1 MTFPIARHRRP
12 AAAVA
17 LPVVAGLLLTACGGG
32 GSESGGA
39 ESQTI
44 TFSYASAN
52 TTEMAYET
60 LAKDYMAAHPGVT
73 IKANRV
79 ALNAY
84 NQTLTTQMSAGNGP
98 DVMYI
103 NAGTGQAASI
113 GQLAKAGHLLELDG
127 VEE

>member
-1 MTFPIARHRRP
+1 MLFFNETLVRLSTPLPPSRTDISSLTEGLTMTFTIARHRRST
-12 AAAVA
+12 AAVA

-39 ESQTI
+39 EPQSI

-52 TTEMAYET
+52 TTELAYEN

-84 NQTLTTQMSAGNGP
+84 NSTLTTQ
-98 DVMYI
+98 V
-103 NAGTGQAASI
+103 
-113 GQLAKAGHLLELDG
+113 
-127 VEE
+127 